1 MSAHPPTVQ
10 AMFAAQRRAAPD
22 RPAAEYGGEQLT
34 YEQLGRRAD
43 RLTAGLAGL
52 CGPDTVVCLATDRS
66 FHFPV
71 AVLGILQAGAAYLPL
86 DLGYPAERLEFMIRD
101 SGATVL
107 LTQRDALHRLPV
119 PSGTRVV
126 LLDELLDE
134 VPGEAPHEVSHAPEP
149 DTRAPAEQAT
159 GPGHLAYVMYTSGS
173 TGVPKGVA
181 MAHGPLS
188 NLIAWQRDASD
199 CGAASRTL
207 QFSPASF
214 DASFQEMFST
224 WAQGGCL
231 VLVDEEVRRDSN
243 RLLAFVDRARVNR
256 VFMPFVALQAL
267 ARAAEDQRRYPPS
280 LTEII
285 TAGEQLHVT
294 PALRRFF
301 TELPQLTLENQYGP
315 SETHIVTSLRM
326 SSNPDS
332 WPELPSIGRPISNA
346 RLYVLDAH
354 GRPLP
359 DGAEGELGFG
369 GPVLARGY
377 LNRPVLTAE
386 KFVPDPAG
394 APGARLYRTGDLGRI
409 EPDGRVVFLGRR
421 DDQVKIRGHRVELGE
436 VETALKAVPGPA
448 DAVVVVHEGAETGR
462 RLIAYLLGD
471 TSLAAPAREQ
481 LAASLPGYMVPSV
494 FVALDRFPLTPSGKV
509 DRRALAERPVVVA
522 SGDRTAAQDEV
533 EREVLRLYEQSVG
546 LREVGVH
553 ENFFALGGDSLIA
566 VTLLSRLNARFGVEL
581 ELDAFIE
588 RPTVAG
594 LSAWLR
600 EQPGPEAP
608 SGRGARA

>member
-1 MSAHPPTVQ
+1 MTEQLPQLPQVPQLPSVQ
-10 AMFAAQRRAAPD
+10 AMFAAQRLATPD
-22 RPAAEYGGEQLT
+22 LPAAEYRGEQLT

-43 RLTAGLAGL
+43 HLAAQLARL

-66 FHFPV
+66 FHFPI
-71 AVLGILQAGAAYLPL
+71 AVLGILRAGAAYLPL

-101 SGATVL
+101 SGAAVL
-107 LTQRDALHRLPV
+107 LTQRDALTRLPV
-119 PSGTRVV
+119 PAGVRVV
-126 LLDELLDE
+126 LLDELLE
-134 VPGEAPHEVSHAPEP
+134 TAAPDAQTRPERAAAPE
-149 DTRAPAEQAT
+149 Q
-159 GPGHLAYVMYTSGS
+159 LAYVMYTSGS

-181 MAHGPLS
+181 MGHGPLS
-188 NLIAWQRDASD
+188 NLIAWQRAASD
-199 CGAASRTL
+199 CGPESRTL

-224 WAQGGCL
+224 WACGGCL

-243 RLLAFVDRARVNR
+243 RLLAFVDEARVNR

-267 ARAAEDQRRYPPS
+267 ARAADEQRRYPLS

-301 TELPQLTLENQYGP
+301 TELPDLTLENQYGP
-315 SETHIVTSLRM
+315 SETHIVTALRLD
-326 SSNPDS
+326 PDPDG
-332 WPELPSIGRPISNA
+332 WPELPSIGRPISSA
-346 RLYVLDAH
+346 RMYVLDEH

-359 DGAEGELGFG
+359 DGAEGELGIG

-448 DAVVVVHEGAETGR
+448 DAVVVVHEGAGTGR
-462 RLIAYLLGD
+462 RLIAYLLADDGQAS
-471 TSLAAPAREQ
+471 TVREQ
-481 LAASLPGYMVPSV
+481 LAAALPGYMVPSV

-509 DRRALAERPVVVA
+509 DRRALAERPVVVTSA
-522 SGDRTAAQDEV
+522 DRTAAQDEL

-546 LREVGVH
+546 LSEVGVH
-553 ENFFALGGDSLIA
+553 ENFFTLGGDSLIA
-566 VTLLSRLNARFGVEL
+566 VTLLSQLNARFGVEL
-581 ELDAFIE
+581 ELAAFIE
-588 RPTVAG
+588 EPTVAA
-594 LSAWLR
+594 LSARLR
-600 EQPGPEAP
+600 ERAGTEAP
-608 SGRGARA
+608 TTGRGASA